1 MDGFTNRGGLLW
13 GHVIAA
19 LVLTSPAPA
28 YAGWLVAK
36 REGSVWL
43 RSAAVTVALAIPIV
57 VIALAVNVLLDAASD
72 REVLR
77 LSGLR
82 RGSRAQVSTGV
93 ALDEGG
99 SRPHETVEI
108 ARCAH

>member
-1 MDGFTNRGGLLW
+1 MALAVGCSTVALAGGALVLTRAANAEIYRCMDGFTNRGGLLW

-57 VIALAVNVLLDAASD
+57 VIALAVDVLLDAPA
-72 REVLR
+72 
-77 LSGLR
+77 
-82 RGSRAQVSTGV
+82 TG
-93 ALDEGG
+93 
-99 SRPHETVEI
+99 
-108 ARCAH
+108 RCFD